1 MVAVPVVLRKYTSRS
16 TYECA
21 AYQINTASKLIDVQ
35 EAPLDKPKPPAFS
48 FRPSWQRHER
58 QGALSTLACIF
69 QSVGASVITAGI
81 KVDPN
86 AL

>member
-1 MVAVPVVLRKYTSRS
+1 MLAVPVVLRKYTTRS

-21 AYQINTASKLIDVQ
+21 AYQINTASKLVDVQ
-35 EAPLDKPKPPAFS
+35 EAPLDKP
-48 FRPSWQRHER
+48 
-58 QGALSTLACIF
+58 TLACIF

-81 KVDPN
+81 KVEPN